1 MKTRTNHQIIWRVV
15 ESKFDTVICW
25 LMEKTFIRQKSHW
38 VNFRSLLPRITNQN
52 QEITSTR
59 NLTPNLVYPKVP
71 TYSRILNQFPIDL
84 DFVETSSFYMD
95 PSTWLIASNLKL
107 VVGCKDLQYTC
118 IEGNTW
124 LQNSKAHKNTV
135 ASK

>member
-1 MKTRTNHQIIWRVV
+1 MTNEESLSQGKKLYRV
-15 ESKFDTVICW
+15 I
-25 LMEKTFIRQKSHW
+25 
-38 VNFRSLLPRITNQN
+38 FRSSLPRITNQN

-59 NLTPNLVYPKVP
+59 NLTPNSVYHKVP

-84 DFVETSSFYMD
+84 DFVETSSFYTD

-124 LQNSKAHKNTV
+124 LQNSQAHKNTV
-135 ASK
+135 ASKYVYRFSNWVSVSCDGLNIKLL